1 MDLLHVVEKGKL
13 MDTLERFDIYK
24 ETKMENQFNDRNT
37 VTRNILFDTILQKY
51 ASRWHPS
58 PPVQ

>member
-13 MDTLERFDIYK
+13 MDTLERFRIYK
-24 ETKMENQFNDRNT
+24 ETKMENQINDRNI
-37 VTRNILFDTILQKY
+37 VARNILFYTILQKY
-51 ASRWHPS
+51 ANRRYPS